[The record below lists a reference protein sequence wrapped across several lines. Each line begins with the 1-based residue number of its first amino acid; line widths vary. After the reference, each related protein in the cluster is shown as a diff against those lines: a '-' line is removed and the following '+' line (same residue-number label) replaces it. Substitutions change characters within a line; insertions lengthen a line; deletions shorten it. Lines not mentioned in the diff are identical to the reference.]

1 MLSFLCLCI
10 FYFFAALYNPDFC
23 SVAVTVVSFP
33 VLLALYGHGAR
44 SAGSAATPP
53 QPLWFNM
60 HTATVLAHAPA
71 AAQASGLLKPYPFPP
86 KILSLTPS

>member
-1 MLSFLCLCI
+1 MYYLFFVFVS
-10 FYFFAALYNPDFC
+10 FFAALYNPDFC
-23 SVAVTVVSFP
+23 NVAVIVASFSF
-33 VLLALYGHGAR
+33 LLALRGHGAR